1 MTDKDFNHLKLGESD
16 LDKLFDAA
24 RDTLPIM
31 DPDFLDKLQIQA
43 FEAMPIT
50 RHINSGNS
58 NIKIFKWISTV
69 IPQFGGLRV
78 SIGLVLIA
86 AIGVI
91 TGFNPPDLVLDFIPT
106 YFDTETLIELA
117 GINNETQIYWED
129 F

>member
-31 DPDFLDKLQIQA
+31 DPDFLDQLQIQA

-50 RHINSGNS
+50 RQINSGNL

-69 IPQFGGLRV
+69 IPQFGGLHA
-78 SIGLVLIA
+78 SISLVLIA

-91 TGFNPPDLVLDFIPT
+91 IGFNPPDLVLDFTTI

>member
-1 MTDKDFNHLKLGESD
+1 MTNKDFNYLKLDESD

-24 RDTLPIM
+24 RETRPIM
-31 DPDFLDKLQIQA
+31 DPDFLDQLQIQA

-50 RHINSGNS
+50 SEINSRNS
-58 NIKIFKWISTV
+58 NIEIFSWISTV

-78 SIGLVLIA
+78 SIGLVMIA
-86 AIGVI
+86 AIGVVI
-91 TGFNPPDLVLDFIPT
+91 GFNPPDLVLDFT
-106 YFDTETLIELA
+106 TAYFDTETLVELA

>member
-31 DPDFLDKLQIQA
+31 DPDFLDQLQIQA

-50 RHINSGNS
+50 RQINSGNS

-69 IPQFGGLRV
+69 IPQFGGLHV
-78 SIGLVLIA
+78 SISLVLIA

-91 TGFNPPDLVLDFIPT
+91 IGFNPPDLVLDFTTI

>member
-31 DPDFLDKLQIQA
+31 DPDFLDQLQIQA

-50 RHINSGNS
+50 RQINSGNS

-69 IPQFGGLRV
+69 IPQFGGLHV
-78 SIGLVLIA
+78 SISFCVDCSDWRYNWI
-86 AIGVI
+86 
-91 TGFNPPDLVLDFIPT
+91 
-106 YFDTETLIELA
+106 
-117 GINNETQIYWED
+117 
-129 F
+129 

>member
-1 MTDKDFNHLKLGESD
+1 MTDKNFNHLKLGESD

-58 NIKIFKWISTV
+58 NIKIFK
-69 IPQFGGLRV
+69 
-78 SIGLVLIA
+78 
-86 AIGVI
+86 
-91 TGFNPPDLVLDFIPT
+91 
-106 YFDTETLIELA
+106 
-117 GINNETQIYWED
+117 
-129 F
+129 

>member
-31 DPDFLDKLQIQA
+31 DPDFLDQLQIQA

-50 RHINSGNS
+50 RQINSGNL

-69 IPQFGGLRV
+69 IPRFGGLHL
-78 SIGLVLIA
+78 SISLVLIA

-91 TGFNPPDLVLDFIPT
+91 IGFNPPDLVLDFTTI
-106 YFDTETLIELA
+106 YFDTETIIELA

>member
-31 DPDFLDKLQIQA
+31 DPDFLDQLQIQA

-50 RHINSGNS
+50 RQIDSGNS

-69 IPQFGGLRV
+69 IPQFGGLHV
-78 SIGLVLIA
+78 SISLVLIA

-91 TGFNPPDLVLDFIPT
+91 IGFNPPDLVLDFTTI

>member
-31 DPDFLDKLQIQA
+31 DPDFLDQLQIQA

-50 RHINSGNS
+50 RQINSGNS

-91 TGFNPPDLVLDFIPT
+91 IGFNPPDLVLDLTTT

>member
-31 DPDFLDKLQIQA
+31 DPDFLDQLQIQA

-50 RHINSGNS
+50 RQINSGNS

-69 IPQFGGLRV
+69 IPQFGDLHV
-78 SIGLVLIA
+78 SISLVLIA

-91 TGFNPPDLVLDFIPT
+91 IGFNPPDLVLDFTTI